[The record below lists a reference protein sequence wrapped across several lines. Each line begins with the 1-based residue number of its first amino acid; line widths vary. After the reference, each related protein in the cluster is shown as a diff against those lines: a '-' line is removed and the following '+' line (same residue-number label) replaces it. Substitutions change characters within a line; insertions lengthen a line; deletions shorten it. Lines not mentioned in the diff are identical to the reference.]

1 MKWMLTTVLSMF
13 LSISLSIQTEANYQN
28 FESMTIIDGT
38 LLSDIDESDYQGA
51 LNKVSK
57 RKFWGWKIHYIH
69 ARIKVSYIKERLF
82 SYYNDG
88 KTPFEYEYQ
97 ATYEYTFHI

>member
-1 MKWMLTTVLSMF
+1 MKWMMTTVLSI
-13 LSISLSIQTEANYQN
+13 LIGISLSIQTHANYQN

-38 LLSDIDESDYQGA
+38 LLSDIEENDYQEA
-51 LNKVSK
+51 LDKVSK

-69 ARIKVSYIKERLF
+69 ERIKVSYIKETLF
-82 SYYNDG
+82 SFYNDG

-97 ATYEYTFHI
+97 AT